1 MHRTVTNTIL
11 SILLIALII
20 IVLPANA
27 FAASASA
34 SVSSSTVKP
43 GDTVTVTITF
53 KDNNIGGVYGTY
65 SYDSNILQY
74 ISDTWNSEGKGKI
87 TLYAGPG
94 TSSISGKITFKALKA
109 GTAKVEFESEE
120 ILSYD
125 LKPLSNAKTCVNITV
140 KAPSSGG
147 SSSSNP
153 NNSSSSNTNTS
164 NNTDT
169 SKPKTSESNNEEKE
183 ESPKSPVE
191 GAIKVTLGDKELYL
205 WKDLSSVK
213 LPDGF
218 KSGEAFYKTVKIQ
231 AAVGKTQD
239 ITLVYLTDEKGENG
253 SFYIL
258 DKNDTLYPYI
268 TLNTTSS
275 YTILQLDDPAK
286 LPEGYKE
293 TELKL
298 GDQTV
303 QAWQL
308 ESGEHPDFYLLY
320 VMNDKGERDFYLYD
334 QAEKTMQRYTNRTVV
349 KEPEPMTLIEKLT
362 SDTKLLAVVGTLG
375 ALSLI
380 LLIILIV
387 LYIRIRQY
395 FGKARTYYP
404 DIPDGR
410 YF

>member
-153 NNSSSSNTNTS
+153 NNSSSGNTS
-164 NNTDT
+164 NN
-169 SKPKTSESNNEEKE
+169 KPESNTEEKE
-183 ESPKSPVE
+183 EPQKNPVDE
-191 GAIKVTLGDKELYL
+191 AIKVTLENEQLYL

-231 AAVGKTQD
+231 AAIGKNQN
-239 ITLVYLTDEKGENG
+239 ITLAYLTDEKGENS

-258 DKNDTLYPYI
+258 DNDKLYPYI
-268 TLNTTSS
+268 TLNTTST
-275 YTILQLDDPAK
+275 YTILQLDDPSK
-286 LPEGYKE
+286 LPDGYKE

-298 GDQTV
+298 GNQTV

-320 VMNDKGERDFYLYD
+320 AMNDKGKKGFYLYD

>member
-1 MHRTVTNTIL
+1 MKCEVVTMHRTVTNTIL

-153 NNSSSSNTNTS
+153 NNSSSGNTS
-164 NNTDT
+164 NN
-169 SKPKTSESNNEEKE
+169 KPESNTEEKE
-183 ESPKSPVE
+183 EPQKNPVDE
-191 GAIKVTLGDKELYL
+191 AIKVTLENEQLYL

-231 AAVGKTQD
+231 AAIGKNQN
-239 ITLVYLTDEKGENG
+239 ITLAYLTDEKGENS

-258 DKNDTLYPYI
+258 DNDKLYPYI
-268 TLNTTSS
+268 TLNTNSS

-320 VMNDKGERDFYLYD
+320 VMNDKGERGFYLYD

-349 KEPEPMTLIEKLT
+349 KQPEPMTLIEKLT
-362 SDTKLLAVVGTLG
+362 SDTKLLAIVGTLG

>member
-153 NNSSSSNTNTS
+153 NNSSSGNTS
-164 NNTDT
+164 NN
-169 SKPKTSESNNEEKE
+169 KPESNTEEKE
-183 ESPKSPVE
+183 EPQKNPVDE
-191 GAIKVTLGDKELYL
+191 AIKVTLENEQLYL

-231 AAVGKTQD
+231 AAIGKNQN
-239 ITLVYLTDEKGENG
+239 ITLAYLTDEKGENG

-258 DKNDTLYPYI
+258 DNDKLYPYI
-268 TLNTTSS
+268 TLNTTST
-275 YTILQLDDPAK
+275 YTILQLYGKENAK
-286 LPEGYKE
+286 
-293 TELKL
+293 
-298 GDQTV
+298 
-303 QAWQL
+303 
-308 ESGEHPDFYLLY
+308 YLISLSAPSHTMWLVPKSTWARPGGCSNRKY
-320 VMNDKGERDFYLYD
+320 FSCASAYSSFLRRD
-334 QAEKTMQRYTNRTVV
+334 T
-349 KEPEPMTLIEKLT
+349 
-362 SDTKLLAVVGTLG
+362 
-375 ALSLI
+375 
-380 LLIILIV
+380 
-387 LYIRIRQY
+387 
-395 FGKARTYYP
+395 
-404 DIPDGR
+404 
-410 YF
+410 

>member
-1 MHRTVTNTIL
+1 M
-11 SILLIALII
+11 
-20 IVLPANA
+20 
-27 FAASASA
+27 
-34 SVSSSTVKP
+34 
-43 GDTVTVTITF
+43 
-53 KDNNIGGVYGTY
+53 
-65 SYDSNILQY
+65 
-74 ISDTWNSEGKGKI
+74 
-87 TLYAGPG
+87 
-94 TSSISGKITFKALKA
+94 
-109 GTAKVEFESEE
+109 
-120 ILSYD
+120 
-125 LKPLSNAKTCVNITV
+125 
-140 KAPSSGG
+140 
-147 SSSSNP
+147 
-153 NNSSSSNTNTS
+153 
-164 NNTDT
+164 
-169 SKPKTSESNNEEKE
+169 
-183 ESPKSPVE
+183 
-191 GAIKVTLGDKELYL
+191 GDKELYL

-231 AAVGKTQD
+231 AAVGENRN

-258 DKNDTLYPYI
+258 DNDKLYPYI
-268 TLNTTSS
+268 TLNTTST

-298 GDQTV
+298 GNQTV

-320 VMNDKGERDFYLYD
+320 AMNDKGEKGFYLYD

-349 KEPEPMTLIEKLT
+349 KEPQPMSLIEKLT

>member
-1 MHRTVTNTIL
+1 MKCEVVTMHRTVTNTIL

-153 NNSSSSNTNTS
+153 NNSSSGNTS
-164 NNTDT
+164 NN
-169 SKPKTSESNNEEKE
+169 KPESNTEEKE
-183 ESPKSPVE
+183 EPQKNPVDE
-191 GAIKVTLGDKELYL
+191 AIKVTLENEQLYL

-231 AAVGKTQD
+231 AAIGKNQN
-239 ITLVYLTDEKGENG
+239 ITLAYLTDEKGENG

-258 DKNDTLYPYI
+258 DNDKLYPYI
-268 TLNTTSS
+268 TLNTTST

-298 GDQTV
+298 GNQTV

-320 VMNDKGERDFYLYD
+320 AMNDKGKKGFYLYD

>member
-153 NNSSSSNTNTS
+153 NNSSSGNTS
-164 NNTDT
+164 NN
-169 SKPKTSESNNEEKE
+169 KPESNTEEKE
-183 ESPKSPVE
+183 EPQKNPVDE
-191 GAIKVTLGDKELYL
+191 AIKVTLENEQLYL

-231 AAVGKTQD
+231 AAIGKNQN
-239 ITLVYLTDEKGENG
+239 ITLAYLTDEKGENG

-258 DKNDTLYPYI
+258 DNDKLYPYI
-268 TLNTTSS
+268 TLNTTST

-298 GDQTV
+298 GNQTV

-320 VMNDKGERDFYLYD
+320 AMNDKGKKGFYLYD